1 MAGALQACFE
11 AALDAERRAERA
23 MRLLARPGAVVEPH
37 GRGYG
42 VRLGS
47 SRRLC
52 IMLTLD
58 DAAFA
63 VLARE
68 ATLKPRR
75 EGGWTMVA
83 RPAVTTQ
90 PPGRPGVI
98 EASVRTAEGVVR
110 RNLGESPIAWLARR
124 RDGHGRPWLD
134 PSEIAAA
141 ERLREEFESLGT
153 LGRMTMRWD
162 AAPRVDGGQ
171 PGLSPVERDHAV
183 RQRIACAL
191 AAVGPG
197 LREILERVCL
207 MGSAL
212 DAAETSLKLP
222 RRAGKTV
229 LKLALQ
235 ALARHY
241 RMGEP
246 THPWRRP

>member
-1 MAGALQACFE
+1 MSSAPDARFE
-11 AALDAERRAERA
+11 AELSARRGADRA
-23 MRLLARPGAVVEPH
+23 MRLLSRPGAVVE
-37 GRGYG
+37 GQSGGYG
-42 VRLGS
+42 VRLGA
-47 SRRLC
+47 SRRRSV
-52 IMLTLD
+52 MLLLD
-58 DAAFA
+58 EAAFA

-68 ATLKPRR
+68 ATLRPRP

-83 RPAVTTQ
+83 KPEAVAPA
-90 PPGRPGVI
+90 PGRPGVI
-98 EASVRTAEGVVR
+98 ETSVETASGVVR

-124 RDGHGRPWLD
+124 RDSQGRPWL
-134 PSEIAAA
+134 SIVEVAAA
-141 ERLREEFESLGT
+141 ERLREEYESLGT

-162 AAPRVDGGQ
+162 ATPRVDGGL
-171 PGLSPVERDHAV
+171 PGLSPAERDHAT
-183 RQRIACAL
+183 RQRIAGAL

-212 DAAETSLKLP
+212 EAAETALKLP

-241 RMGEP
+241 RMS
-246 THPWRRP
+246 